1 MSLNLTFFDTLSS
14 VYKAKDFSFFML
26 ALSLFLLPLS
36 VNLSSIAL
44 VTSLAIKFVQVIFF
58 KHKWY
63 AQTSLKYSSLI
74 GFIFLFYVFFNA
86 ILQTNFTYTITV
98 FEKEF
103 SHFGLLF
110 LAPML
115 LRNKLDNKLLIYTL
129 ALGLITAVLFVFFKS
144 YVLQIDF
151 DKFAFIKILDI
162 HHTYLSIFILFFVN
176 ILLTSIPNKVAPNFK
191 TSLII
196 ALSFLLVA
204 FTILFILGSKVSMII
219 YLIFILV
226 SVFLYFFRNRS
237 IKILVILPVLIICFF
252 VFNKKIDTT
261 YKAALN
267 FRVEIWQ
274 ESINSIQ
281 EKPFFGNLQ
290 MIERDLLNFNHY
302 KSGKYYLMDSDLN
315 SHNQFLSI
323 LMKFGFVGA
332 LILSLL
338 IVNLFMFKH
347 KNVSKKTLQNS
358 MGFFVIV
365 FFTFYIENVL
375 DRHHG
380 IVFFSLFF
388 NYYLVSI
395 SDEKS

>member
-1 MSLNLTFFDTLSS
+1 MSLNLTFFNTLES
-14 VYKAKDFSFFML
+14 VYKARDFSFLTL
-26 ALSLFLLPLS
+26 AFSIFLLPLS

-44 VTSLAIKFVQVIFF
+44 VTSLTIKFVQVIFF
-58 KHKWY
+58 KHQWY
-63 AQTSLKYSSLI
+63 AQKSLKYSSLI
-74 GFIFLFYVFFNA
+74 GFVFVLYIFFNA
-86 ILQTNFTYTITV
+86 ILQTNFTYVITV

-115 LRNKLDNKLLIYTL
+115 LRNRVENKLLIDTL

-144 YVLQIDF
+144 YVLDINF
-151 DKFAFIKILDI
+151 DKVAFIKILDI

-176 ILLTSIPNKVAPNFK
+176 ILLISIPNKEASDYK
-191 TSLII
+191 TTLII
-196 ALSFLLVA
+196 IIGILLVA
-204 FTILFILGSKVSMII
+204 FLMLFILGSKVSMVV
-219 YLIFILV
+219 YLLFILGY
-226 SVFLYFFRNRS
+226 VFMYFFRNRS

-261 YKAALN
+261 YKSALN

-290 MIERDLLNFNHY
+290 MIERDLLNLNHY

-323 LMKFGFVGA
+323 LLKFGFVGA
-332 LILSLL
+332 AILILL
-338 IVNLFMFKH
+338 IVNLFIFKN
-347 KNVSKKTLQNS
+347 KDLPKKTLQNGI
-358 MGFFVIV
+358 GFFVIL

-395 SDEKS
+395 SNEKS